1 MESNNIKWTEKSIIT
16 GKTLFVIPLALAIN
30 SLLFRLGDSLLY
42 RLIPISA
49 VYTAVMWVFSGV
61 SLAASTILS
70 VKALKFFYNKM
81 LERMDADTA
90 AEYLRRESK
99 FKWHLLFTVG
109 LCCLAMMAVIA
120 IYGAVSVNMDWGASD
135 CAVPSA
141 ILIKSMTAILACV
154 LIIIGGK
161 KLHWHMV
168 QITATNAELIDEVYC
183 GLHDDKIPNGVTQ
196 SDIIGVL
203 YNAAAY
209 SVTMAAVIHVTV
221 TVLKK
226 AGKLF
231 LKLLGI
237 SALIGI
243 VLGLLGAD
251 GMDRWADEMV
261 QGHKAAMDAADEQ
274 NKKYAA
280 WKGET
285 EAAEKKAR
293 FSYRQAAKAYNYN
306 PNSYDAKR
314 KQNLFKNDYF
324 TYQEIKKNRP

>member
-16 GKTLFVIPLALAIN
+16 GKTLFVIPLALAFN

-42 RLIPISA
+42 RLLPTSA
-49 VYTAVMWVFSGV
+49 MYAAAMWVFCGV
-61 SLAASTILS
+61 SLAASAILS
-70 VKALKFFYNKM
+70 VKTLKFFYNKM

-99 FKWHLLFTVG
+99 FKWHLLFTIG
-109 LCCLAMMAVIA
+109 LYILAVMLVFAVCGAVIVNFGLA
-120 IYGAVSVNMDWGASD
+120 ETDSSVPP
-135 CAVPSA
+135 AVPIAVVA
-141 ILIKSMTAILACV
+141 IVTLV
-154 LIIIGGK
+154 LMFFAAK
-161 KLHWHMV
+161 KLHWHMI

-183 GLHDDKIPNGVTQ
+183 GFHDDKIPSGVTQ

-209 SVTMAAVIHVTV
+209 SVTTAAIVHVAV
-221 TVLKK
+221 TTLKK
-226 AGKLF
+226 FSKLI
-231 LKLLGI
+231 LKCLGI
-237 SALIGI
+237 GAIIGVI
-243 VLGLLGAD
+243 LSLAGAD
-251 GMDRWADEMV
+251 AMDRWADEMA

-306 PNSYDAKR
+306 PNSYDAYR
-314 KQNLFKNDYF
+314 KTNLFKNDYF
-324 TYQEIKKNRP
+324 KYQEIKKNRP

>member
-1 MESNNIKWTEKSIIT
+1 MS
-16 GKTLFVIPLALAIN
+16 
-30 SLLFRLGDSLLY
+30 
-42 RLIPISA
+42 
-49 VYTAVMWVFSGV
+49 
-61 SLAASTILS
+61 
-70 VKALKFFYNKM
+70 
-81 LERMDADTA
+81 
-90 AEYLRRESK
+90 
-99 FKWHLLFTVG
+99 
-109 LCCLAMMAVIA
+109 
-120 IYGAVSVNMDWGASD
+120 
-135 CAVPSA
+135 
-141 ILIKSMTAILACV
+141 
-154 LIIIGGK
+154 
-161 KLHWHMV
+161 
-168 QITATNAELIDEVYC
+168 NAELIDEVYC